1 MLQDD
6 AWIEICCPGLPG
18 AARGCILKTF
28 KKGLK
33 PHKASPSRSAGYS
46 FFYLVKQVKG
56 RPGNHDSVIWW
67 NIQETN
73 SRTNKQFANSQI
85 WVKTCLSTTIYCSW
99 SLVHLLRQGRFL
111 WATHLWGN
119 DERQRATHDNRA
131 GPLWIK
137 MLVQD
142 KLVQTLQ
149 NKAGNADRVLTL
161 DRTIRIPLFW
171 TTWSGARARTRP
183 RVLPGVWAV
192 IIAIFQARSFLTSL
206 CFSFNCRK

>member
-1 MLQDD
+1 MLVTVFSTWWNKWKEDL
-6 AWIEICCPGLPG
+6 EIMIQWFGGNYKRL
-18 AARGCILKTF
+18 I
-28 KKGLK
+28 
-33 PHKASPSRSAGYS
+33 
-46 FFYLVKQVKG
+46 QG
-56 RPGNHDSVIWW
+56 RTSSLQTAKHDSV
-67 NIQETN
+67 T
-73 SRTNKQFANSQI
+73 
-85 WVKTCLSTTIYCSW
+85 WVKTCLFTTIYCSW

-111 WATHLWGN
+111 WANHLWGN
-119 DERQRATHDNRA
+119 DEIQRATHDNRA